1 MTRNSG
7 TSSDGRNPDGT
18 FAPGNPGKPKGSRHR
33 ATRAVEG
40 LLQGSSESLTQ
51 KALDLALDGD
61 TTALRLC
68 LERIAPVRKDTPIE
82 FDLPDIQDVAD
93 AASAARAVLK
103 AVSDGELTPLEG
115 AAVMGLVDSFRR
127 TLEVSEIEDRLSALE
142 EK

>member
-7 TSSDGRNPDGT
+7 NIAEGRNSDGT
-18 FAPGNPGKPKGSRHR
+18 FAKGNPGRPKGTRLKV
-33 ATRAVEG
+33 TRAVEE
-40 LLQGSSESLTQ
+40 LLEGEAEKLSR
-51 KALDLALDGD
+51 KAIELALEGD
-61 TTALRLC
+61 ATALRIC
-68 LERIAPVRKDTPIE
+68 FERIAPARKDTPIE
-82 FDLPDIQDVAD
+82 FELPDIQDAAD

-103 AVSDGELTPLEG
+103 AVSDGDVTPLEG